1 MVVKKLSRNQLI
13 ELKQAYLINL
23 DNNGTLNAVLYND
36 NDCDDSLSYNE
47 LANAD
52 KLVSDDVILREYDG
66 VQFTNEDFSLNNN
79 N

>member
-13 ELKQAYLINL
+13 ELKQSYLINL

-36 NDCDDSLSYNE
+36 NECDDHISYDE
-47 LANAD
+47 LINAD

-66 VQFTNEDFSLNNN
+66 VQFSNDDFFANN
-79 N
+79 

>member
-1 MVVKKLSRNQLI
+1 MVVKNLSRDQLI

-47 LANAD
+47 LTNAD

>member
-13 ELKQAYLINL
+13 ELKQSYLINL

-36 NDCDDSLSYNE
+36 NECDDHISYDE
-47 LANAD
+47 LINAD

-66 VQFTNEDFSLNNN
+66 VQFSNDEFFANN
-79 N
+79 

>member
-13 ELKQAYLINL
+13 ELKQSYLINL

-36 NDCDDSLSYNE
+36 NECDDHISYDE
-47 LANAD
+47 LINAD

-66 VQFTNEDFSLNNN
+66 AQFSNDDFFANN
-79 N
+79 